1 VVGHDIVDLIE
12 ETSHAETP
20 LEDLR
25 RRGLEF
31 VRYERADVRD
41 GRSTVALG
49 PGWAAWFAD
58 PATGAIG
65 VLKYR

>member
-1 VVGHDIVDLIE
+1 
-12 ETSHAETP
+12 
-20 LEDLR
+20 
-25 RRGLEF
+25 
-31 VRYERADVRD
+31 VRD